1 MVKKIFNVNGD
12 CKPDLH
18 YMVDIRARLE
28 KIKKMVDSGEYF
40 TINRARQYGKTTILR
55 GLSRFLQGDY
65 MVISMDFQIMSH
77 ADFENESVF
86 AAAFSSELLDSV
98 EEIPE
103 EIRSRLK
110 GLAEESE
117 KRVTLSLLFKILG
130 QWCGLSEKRIVLLI
144 DEVDSATNNQVFLDF
159 LAQLRGAYI
168 NRDRKPTFQS
178 VILAGVY
185 DVKNIKRK
193 TREDDDKKM
202 NSPWNIAADFLI
214 DISFS
219 AEDISGMLK
228 RYEADYQ
235 TGMDTGSIAE
245 LLFDYTS
252 GYPFLVSRL
261 CKLID
266 ERVAGSKDFPD
277 RAAAWTKD
285 GFLEAV
291 KIMLGEKN
299 TLFESLTGKL
309 NDYPELKN
317 VIYRLL
323 FQGRNIAYSP
333 DDRAVDMALMFGFVK
348 IDDGLVTISNRIFEV
363 RLYNMFLTLPEV
375 QELDIYQSASQG
387 KNRFVDNGRL
397 NMRLIL
403 EKFVIFF
410 DDVYGDRGEKFYEE
424 DGRRYFMLYLRPIIN
439 GGGNYYIEART
450 RNMERTDVIVDYGGE
465 QFVVELKI
473 WRGEARHKEGEEQLA
488 DYLDHYHVKKGYML
502 SFNFNK
508 KKRTG
513 IKEVAVRDKILVEAV
528 V

>member
-193 TREDDDKKM
+193 IREDDDKKM

-299 TLFESLTGKL
+299 TLFESLT
-309 NDYPELKN
+309 
-317 VIYRLL
+317 
-323 FQGRNIAYSP
+323 
-333 DDRAVDMALMFGFVK
+333 
-348 IDDGLVTISNRIFEV
+348 
-363 RLYNMFLTLPEV
+363 
-375 QELDIYQSASQG
+375 
-387 KNRFVDNGRL
+387 
-397 NMRLIL
+397 
-403 EKFVIFF
+403 
-410 DDVYGDRGEKFYEE
+410 
-424 DGRRYFMLYLRPIIN
+424 
-439 GGGNYYIEART
+439 
-450 RNMERTDVIVDYGGE
+450 
-465 QFVVELKI
+465 
-473 WRGEARHKEGEEQLA
+473 
-488 DYLDHYHVKKGYML
+488 
-502 SFNFNK
+502 
-508 KKRTG
+508 
-513 IKEVAVRDKILVEAV
+513 
-528 V
+528 